1 MPCVYKLCHHNYLS
15 NCSIKIWNWSLIL
28 FHLAECMWAI
38 LIKTTSMYRVKLFFF
53 LILLSNVKT
62 KEPIF
67 IPDEIT
73 YFTRDRGR
81 ERVIRHCEGEIE
93 DHHHVRPSPTF
104 NPASCHW
111 YILPKPL
118 LIQVSLNNKNWYQIW
133 FRFCYFG
140 LIFINLG
147 IWVIGFD

>member
-1 MPCVYKLCHHNYLS
+1 MPCVYKLWHHNYLS

-28 FHLAECMWAI
+28 FHLAKCMWAI

-73 YFTRDRGR
+73 YFTRDKGR
-81 ERVIRHCEGEIE
+81 ERVIRHYEGEIE
-93 DHHHVRPSPTF
+93 DHHHVKPSPTF
-104 NPASCHW
+104 NLASCHQ
-111 YILPKPL
+111 YILSKPL

-133 FRFCYFG
+133 FRFF
-140 LIFINLG
+140 FF
-147 IWVIGFD
+147 WVDFY